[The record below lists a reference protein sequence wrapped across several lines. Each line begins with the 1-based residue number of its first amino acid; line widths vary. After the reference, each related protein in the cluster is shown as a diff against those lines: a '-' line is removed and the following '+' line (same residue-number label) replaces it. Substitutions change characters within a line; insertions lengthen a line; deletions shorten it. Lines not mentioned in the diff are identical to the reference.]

1 MDFIKLGVP
10 TDEGARVL
18 AHLRE
23 QCAIADANRS
33 ENQLAGHVGFYYINV
48 YKTRFLSENDWL
60 KSYPNAATAAYSD
73 LMHIE
78 EAQAAQAQDAAEKT
92 RISESL
98 DEVKAALAIAMQ
110 RIDELEKAQKPADE
124 PAAEPTPE
132 PEVAAEPVESKPSKK
147 AQKAEVVVEA
157 EAETEA

>member
-48 YKTRFLSENDWL
+48 YKTGFLSENDWL

-78 EAQAAQAQDAAEKT
+78 EAQAAQQQDAAEKT

-110 RIDELEKAQKPADE
+110 RIDELEKAQKPAYE
-124 PAAEPTPE
+124 PASEPTPE
-132 PEVAAEPVESKPSKK
+132 AEAAPVESKK
-147 AQKAEVVVEA
+147 ARKAEKTDPVVETEVEP
-157 EAETEA
+157 EA

>member
-48 YKTRFLSENDWL
+48 YKTGFLSENDWL

-78 EAQAAQAQDAAEKT
+78 EAQAAQQQDAAEKT

-124 PAAEPTPE
+124 SAVVPE
-132 PEVAAEPVESKPSKK
+132 PEAEAAPVESKPSKK
-147 AQKAEVVVEA
+147 VQKADPVVETEVEP
-157 EAETEA
+157 EA

>member
-23 QCAIADANRS
+23 QCVIADANRS

-48 YKTRFLSENDWL
+48 YKTGFLSENDWL

-78 EAQAAQAQDAAEKT
+78 EAQAAQAQDAADKT

-124 PAAEPTPE
+124 PAVEPT

-147 AQKAEVVVEA
+147 VQKADPVVETEVEP
-157 EAETEA
+157 EA

>member
-48 YKTRFLSENDWL
+48 YKTGFLSENDWL

-78 EAQAAQAQDAAEKT
+78 EAQAAQQQDAAEKT

-132 PEVAAEPVESKPSKK
+132 AEAAPVESKPSKK
-147 AQKAEVVVEA
+147 AQKADPVV
-157 EAETEA
+157 ETEAEPEA

>member
-48 YKTRFLSENDWL
+48 YKTGFLSENDWL

-78 EAQAAQAQDAAEKT
+78 EAQAAQQQDAAEKT

-124 PAAEPTPE
+124 PAVTPE
-132 PEVAAEPVESKPSKK
+132 PEAEAAPVESKPGKK
-147 AQKAEVVVEA
+147 AQKTDPVVETEVEP
-157 EAETEA
+157 EA

>member
-10 TDEGARVL
+10 TDEGTRVL

-33 ENQLAGHVGFYYINV
+33 ENQLSGHVGFYYINV
-48 YKTRFLSENDWL
+48 YKTGFLSENDWL

-78 EAQAAQAQDAAEKT
+78 EAQAAQQQDAADKT

-110 RIDELEKAQKPADE
+110 RIDELEKAAKPADE
-124 PAAEPTPE
+124 PAVEPT

-147 AQKAEVVVEA
+147 AQKADPVVETEVEP
-157 EAETEA
+157 EA

>member
-48 YKTRFLSENDWL
+48 YKTGFLSENDWL

-78 EAQAAQAQDAAEKT
+78 EAQAAQQQDAAEKT

-98 DEVKAALAIAMQ
+98 DEVKAALAVAMQ
-110 RIDELEKAQKPADE
+110 RIDELEKAQKPAEE
-124 PAAEPTPE
+124 PAAEPT

>member
-48 YKTRFLSENDWL
+48 YKTGFLSENDWL

-78 EAQAAQAQDAAEKT
+78 EAQAAQQQDAAEKT

-132 PEVAAEPVESKPSKK
+132 AEAAPVESKPSKK
-147 AQKAEVVVEA
+147 VQKADPVVETEVEP
-157 EAETEA
+157 EA

>member
-33 ENQLAGHVGFYYINV
+33 ENGLAGHVGFYYINV
-48 YKTRFLSENDWL
+48 YKTGFLSENDWL

-73 LMHIE
+73 LMHIK
-78 EAQAAQAQDAAEKT
+78 EAQAAQQQDADDKT

-124 PAAEPTPE
+124 PAAEPE
-132 PEVAAEPVESKPSKK
+132 PEVVAEPVESKPSKK
-147 AQKAEVVVEA
+147 AQKADPVVETEVEP
-157 EAETEA
+157 EA